1 MQARK
6 EGGDAKAQGWRALP
20 PPPTSSEG
28 AEQLV
33 LHRPARR
40 GAARVERL
48 PVHLE
53 DAGRIVGHAEGGAG
67 VGRARQLLC
76 GAVPPA
82 QRQPEVAAVV
92 APEVNL
98 DGAADRLAQRPL
110 RLPVRRHPPAEPTGR
125 AAQPHLGEGP
135 AARRARRGVCAMRL
149 LAPLAGALAADDE
162 ARGCADGLHD
172 RHREERKVVVAHGV
186 GGPAEQLRRG

>member
-1 MQARK
+1 MSCTDPPVAAPR
-6 EGGDAKAQGWRALP
+6 ESSGCPSTCTRWRERSSCVGGALA
-20 PPPTSSEG
+20 G
-28 AEQLV
+28 CG
-33 LHRPARR
+33 R
-40 GAARVERL
+40 GVAVTVAASVGIAAARVEGAR
-48 PVHLE
+48 LE

-110 RLPVRRHPPAEPTGR
+110 RLPVRRHPPAEPAGR
-125 AAQPHLGEGP
+125 AAQPHLGEGLCAGGRRVGGGRWVGDGALRRERP

-149 LAPLAGALAADDE
+149 L
-162 ARGCADGLHD
+162 
-172 RHREERKVVVAHGV
+172 
-186 GGPAEQLRRG
+186 